1 MPVCSYTRKPAC
13 KGGDGSPGN
22 NAASVLSKPSFS
34 GVAMPQTVSFK
45 GYTVSGSARPAQGR
59 WQVSFVI
66 EKDSRLIQK
75 AAFMLSACAVSAA
88 EHAAILRGLQRV
100 NEWEDD

>member
-1 MPVCSYTRKPAC
+1 
-13 KGGDGSPGN
+13 
-22 NAASVLSKPSFS
+22 
-34 GVAMPQTVSFK
+34 MPQTVSFK

-59 WQVSFVI
+59 WQVSFII

-88 EHAAILRGLQRV
+88 EQAAVLRGLQRV
-100 NEWEDD
+100 NEWDED